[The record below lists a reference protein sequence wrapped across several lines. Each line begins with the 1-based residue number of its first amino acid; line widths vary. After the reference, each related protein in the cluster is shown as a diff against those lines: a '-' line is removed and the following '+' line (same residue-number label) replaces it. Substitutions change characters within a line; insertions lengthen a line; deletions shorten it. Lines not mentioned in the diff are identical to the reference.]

1 MNNIMELMN
10 AAERKHKSL
19 RNKCGLIY
27 DGDSVLMDIMDDADV
42 EPDEFL
48 EICKIYRNSYDRP
61 AVAMMFYTITGVE
74 FEDFLKRCV
83 NEMTVEE

>member
-48 EICKIYRNSYDRP
+48 EICKIGYPTNRVDVLRKEEP
-61 AVAMMFYTITGVE
+61 I
-74 FEDFLKRCV
+74 DCV
-83 NEMTVEE
+83 